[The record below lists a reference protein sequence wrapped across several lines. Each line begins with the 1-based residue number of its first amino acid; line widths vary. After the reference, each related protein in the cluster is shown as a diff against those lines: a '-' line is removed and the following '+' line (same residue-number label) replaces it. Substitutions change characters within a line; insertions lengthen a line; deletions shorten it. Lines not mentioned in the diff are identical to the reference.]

1 MNKTIDNE
9 TLLLKVESFEHR
21 IEVLEN
27 TLSAAKE
34 VLTLEE
40 AALFMGISKSSLY
53 MISLLDVLPFFR
65 PNGKLIY
72 FEKAELLKWM
82 RQNRSMSE
90 AETKEAAAQKLN
102 ELANH

>member
-53 MISLLDVLPFFR
+53 KMTHR
-65 PNGKLIY
+65 G
-72 FEKAELLKWM
+72 
-82 RQNRSMSE
+82 
-90 AETKEAAAQKLN
+90 T
-102 ELANH
+102 LANFRGIM

>member
-53 MISLLDVLPFFR
+53 KMTHRHELPFFR

-72 FEKAELLKWM
+72 FEKTELLKWM
-82 RQNRSMSE
+82 RQCRVKADSE
-90 AETKEAAAQKLN
+90 IKEAAAVHISGLTK
-102 ELANH
+102 

>member
-40 AALFMGISKSSLY
+40 AAPFHGYIKEQSLQDDPSS
-53 MISLLDVLPFFR
+53 
-65 PNGKLIY
+65 
-72 FEKAELLKWM
+72 
-82 RQNRSMSE
+82 
-90 AETKEAAAQKLN
+90 
-102 ELANH
+102 

>member
-40 AALFMGISKSSLY
+40 AALFMGYQRAVST
-53 MISLLDVLPFFR
+53 R
-65 PNGKLIY
+65 
-72 FEKAELLKWM
+72 
-82 RQNRSMSE
+82 
-90 AETKEAAAQKLN
+90 
-102 ELANH
+102 